1 MVIPFSNLQQ
11 CHDPMLG
18 YLLPFLFGGLF
29 ILQVWKCQNTCL
41 QEQRAEEEERV
52 QATERRAA
60 QASEQARKSQAL
72 ESQVLNKVSD
82 IQVWLFLL
90 IVYSGYLNINSRNK
104 IFRQHVRQEPRV

>member
-1 MVIPFSNLQQ
+1 MF
-11 CHDPMLG
+11 
-18 YLLPFLFGGLF
+18 FF
-29 ILQVWKCQNTCL
+29 

-82 IQVWLFLL
+82 IQVWLCF
-90 IVYSGYLNINSRNK
+90 YLWFIQD
-104 IFRQHVRQEPRV
+104 I